1 MDPLCIVRFV
11 LKAPFDYYLQH
22 CYSKYLACVS
32 DPWDLVPEIL
42 SRIREPQIPN
52 RTYNIDDYGAIRSV
66 NASSEEEPTSTVD
79 ANIKAF
85 EDAIQAA
92 HDAGGGTV
100 QVTAGTYLTSAI
112 TLKSNVALE
121 VTAGSVIRFTRDI
134 TKYKNVFTRWEGV
147 ELWNFSPF
155 IYAFEAENIAIKG
168 KT

>member
-1 MDPLCIVRFV
+1 M
-11 LKAPFDYYLQH
+11 
-22 CYSKYLACVS
+22 
-32 DPWDLVPEIL
+32 PEIL
-42 SRIREPQIPN
+42 SRIKEPQIPN
-52 RTYNIDDYGAIRSV
+52 RIFSVDAYGAVRST
-66 NASSEEEPTSTVD
+66 NSSSEEESTAIVD

-100 QVTAGTYLTSAI
+100 QVPAGTYMTSAI

-121 VTAGSVIRFTRDI
+121 VTAGAVIRFTRDT

-147 ELWNFSPF
+147 ELWNYSPF

-168 KT
+168 KRR